1 MKTNF
6 NNMFSYALCLI
17 SGQLAKYNNT
27 INNYDSSYKI
37 IDNDTIKVTLKN
49 YYEKMSFV
57 AKLEDNKGFLSL
69 YSIDNNYINTCKIA

>member
-1 MKTNF
+1 MKASF

-17 SGQLAKYNNT
+17 SGQLAKYSNT

-37 IDNDTIKVTLKN
+37 IDNNTIKVILKN

-57 AKLEDNKGFLSL
+57 AKLEDNENFLSL
-69 YSIDNNYINTCKIA
+69 YSSDNNYINTCKIA